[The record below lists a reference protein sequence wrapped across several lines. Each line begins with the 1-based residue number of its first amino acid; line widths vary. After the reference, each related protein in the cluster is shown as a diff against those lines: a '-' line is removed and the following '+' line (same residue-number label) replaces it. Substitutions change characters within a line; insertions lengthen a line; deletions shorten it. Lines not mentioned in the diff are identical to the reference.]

1 MSTLTQE
8 YVQKLFSYNPET
20 GILTR
25 KVTISN
31 NAVKFS
37 EVGYLSK
44 GYLTFR
50 INYKRYLV
58 HRIIWLHVY
67 GKFPTGQIDHIN
79 RNKTDNRLCNLREV
93 TPQANLINKDVRSDN
108 TSGVTGVSKLK
119 DSNKWFVRINVNK
132 QNKYLGSFDSFE
144 DAVRARL
151 AAEEYLNYDKINT
164 NSSAKQYIQ
173 N

>member
-8 YVQKLFSYNPET
+8 EVQKLFSYNPET

-25 KVTISN
+25 KVKTHGHKKGS
-31 NAVKFS
+31 VVGS
-37 EVGYLSK
+37 LLGGYLK
-44 GYLTFR
+44 FCM
-50 INYKRYLV
+50 NYKSYLV

-93 TPQANLINKDVRSDN
+93 THQANSINKALRSDN
-108 TSGVTGVSKLK
+108 TSGVTGVSKHK
-119 DSNKWFVRINVNK
+119 ASNKWFVRISVNK

-144 DAVRARL
+144 DAVKARL
-151 AAEEYLNYDKINT
+151 TAEEYLNYDKINIQ
-164 NSSAKQYIQ
+164 SSAKQYIQ
-173 N
+173 S